1 MLKINIISI
10 GKNKDK
16 WVDEAILHYVK
27 LLKKYSLLTFDFI
40 PGKKLSKNY
49 SEDELRSLEAKLI
62 KPKLRSRYQI
72 ALSDKGRSYDSKEFS
87 KWLSALPNKSF
98 GSCDFIIGGIYGLD
112 KSFLKSC
119 HEIISLSPMTM
130 SHQIIRPVLLEQL
143 YRGFSILSGSKYHR

>member
-10 GKNKDK
+10 GKNKDQ
-16 WVDEAILHYVK
+16 WVDEAISHYSK
-27 LLKKYSLLTFDFI
+27 LLQKYTVLTFDFI
-40 PGKKLSKNY
+40 PGKKLSKNL
-49 SEDELRSLEAKLI
+49 SELELSALEADLI
-62 KPKLRSRYQI
+62 KPRLKSRYQI
-72 ALSDKGRSYDSKEFS
+72 ALSDSGKPYNSIQFS
-87 KWLSALPNKSF
+87 KCLSTLPNNCF

-143 YRGFSILSGSKYHR
+143 YRGFSILSGSKYHK